1 LLTKKRRPLLRSRR
15 PLPRRPSQSLLRRR
29 RKDPRPLLPRR
40 LTLLA
45 LMALSV
51 LRSQL
56 PEVAEVAV
64 VVEVA
69 REEAEV
75 VKEAAAVDVVAK
87 DVGPDLRVRKAREDP
102 DLKEVSVVAEARD
115 LKVLKVNS
123 ALELRVAE
131 VRDTKVPKVSS
142 APDLKVDSVVAE
154 ARDRKVLKV
163 NSAPELRVDSVVAEA
178 RDLKVQKVSSA
189 PELRVVEAEDPPELK
204 GTVRMVR
211 IPFSVPER
219 RELSVMVSTA
229 SKARRESNSIPSTE
243 KMELEEEGVLPRA
256 APVRATGA
264 PLKRR

>member
-1 LLTKKRRPLLRSRR
+1 VSDESVAHRGITLRVELLRVL
-15 PLPRRPSQSLLRRR
+15 PL
-29 RKDPRPLLPRR
+29 
-40 LTLLA
+40 
-45 LMALSV
+45 
-51 LRSQL
+51 
-56 PEVAEVAV
+56 VARDHPVEAVEAV

-204 GTVRMVR
+204 GTVRMLKVR

>member
-154 ARDRKVLKV
+154 ARD
-163 NSAPELRVDSVVAEA
+163 
-178 RDLKVQKVSSA
+178 LKVQKVSSA

-204 GTVRMVR
+204 GTVRMLKVR
-211 IPFSVPER
+211 ILFSVPER

>member
-163 NSAPELRVDSVVAEA
+163 NSAPELRV
-178 RDLKVQKVSSA
+178 
-189 PELRVVEAEDPPELK
+189 VEAEDPPELK
-204 GTVRMVR
+204 GTVRMLKVR
-211 IPFSVPER
+211 ILFSVPER

>member
-45 LMALSV
+45 LMALLV

-56 PEVAEVAV
+56 PEVAEVAA

-154 ARDRKVLKV
+154 ARD
-163 NSAPELRVDSVVAEA
+163 
-178 RDLKVQKVSSA
+178 LKVQKVSSA

-204 GTVRMVR
+204 GTVRMLKVR